1 MRSFTPTKDLAI
13 GYFGASTAAATL
25 APVLQAVVS
34 RGGRPALAW
43 AALKHVQAPTLLI
56 VGGRGDIVIELNQR
70 V

>member
-1 MRSFTPTKDLAI
+1 
-13 GYFGASTAAATL
+13 L
-25 APVLQAVVS
+25 APVIQAVVS